1 MLRMMNRKAL
11 PINLWPMA
19 DQSAWKAALATGD
32 RFDGRGAASHWA
44 DATKN
49 SIRAAYGRWLLF
61 LEQNSPLL
69 LSQTLVERTTPE
81 SIGDY
86 IKLLNNE
93 VSASTTHIYID
104 HLLCALRVMIP
115 SHDWQWLKLVVRRLE
130 RDVIPKAKRH
140 RMVDST
146 RLFDLGISLMHQAE
160 VEPNASPLEKAI
172 LYRDGLLIAILAAR
186 PLRRRTLSVIRLN
199 QHIHRIGDHYGLTFS
214 SADTKN
220 KQPIEYSLPIL
231 LTAYLDRY
239 LGHFRGLFPNAAFH
253 DGLWASAKGNPSSGD
268 SLYRRIVIRT
278 QEAFGFSVNPHLFRD
293 CAATTLA
300 IRKPEHVLV
309 GASLLGHSDL
319 RAIHKYYIHAQAI
332 QAGNAHQTVIRNLRH
347 RLAGRNPRR

>member
-1 MLRMMNRKAL
+1 MMSRKAL
-11 PINLWPMA
+11 PFNQWPIA
-19 DQSAWKAALATGD
+19 DQFAWKAAMATGD
-32 RFDGRGAASHWA
+32 RFDGRGAASHWSEA
-44 DATKN
+44 SKN
-49 SIRAAYGRWLLF
+49 SIRAAYGRWLGF
-61 LEQNSPLL
+61 LKQNFPLL
-69 LSQTLVERTTPE
+69 LDRAPVGRVTPD
-81 SIGDY
+81 SIGAY

-93 VSASTTHIYID
+93 VAASATQIYID
-104 HLLCALRVMIP
+104 HLLCALRVMIQ
-115 SHDWQWLKLVVRRLE
+115 SHDWHWLKPVVRRLE

-140 RMVDST
+140 RMVDSA
-146 RLFDLGISLMHQAE
+146 RLFDLGVSLMHQAE
-160 VEPNASPLEKAI
+160 AKPDARPLEKAI

-186 PLRRRTLSVIRLN
+186 PLRRRTLSIIRLN

-220 KQPIEYSLPIL
+220 KQPIEYSLPVL

-239 LGHFRGLFPNAAFH
+239 LGHYRGLFPNATFH
-253 DGLWASAKGNPSSGD
+253 DGLWASAKGCPSTGG

-319 RAIHKYYIHAQAI
+319 RAIHKHYIHAQAI